1 MPWELDSEQQQ
12 VSLVVAEED
21 QEVEGWPGWMAE
33 DLLESLESCEAGGG
47 LQLDGGGQLLEW
59 VDAGLQHV
67 AVGLLDGEVEQ

>member
-1 MPWELDSEQQQ
+1 
-12 VSLVVAEED
+12 
-21 QEVEGWPGWMAE
+21 MAE

-67 AVGLLDGEVEQ
+67 DVGLLDGEVEQ